1 MHGRYFFKNLGTSE
15 TFLKAQWIRTCL
27 PMQGTQVRS
36 LVWEDFT
43 CLRATKPV
51 NHNY

>member
-1 MHGRYFFKNLGTSE
+1 MNFSNIFFRLPWVV
-15 TFLKAQWIRTCL
+15 LWLRICQ

-43 CLRATKPV
+43 CLGATKSMG
-51 NHNY
+51 HKY